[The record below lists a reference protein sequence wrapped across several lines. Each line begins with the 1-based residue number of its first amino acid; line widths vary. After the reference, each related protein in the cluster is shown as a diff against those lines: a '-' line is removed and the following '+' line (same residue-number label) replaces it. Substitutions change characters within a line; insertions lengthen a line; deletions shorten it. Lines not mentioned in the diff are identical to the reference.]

1 MRDSSNSR
9 GTTKPTGATIRHR
22 TSPRRGEKVS
32 ETIARQIVR
41 DIVLSGRPPGT
52 VLEPEVEMVERYGIG
67 RASLRE
73 ALRILEVQGLLS
85 LKPGPGGG
93 PVVSEVHSADFGRM
107 ATLYFQMS
115 GATFRELCEARLIIE
130 PLMARLAASTSDSDD
145 HNSLRRTVEGESAV
159 DVSEDDPYLQAT
171 WDFHGTVSGMSG
183 NRILD
188 LFGRALKEVFTERI
202 NVGIFDREDRQGI
215 IDTHNAISRAILK
228 GHPQAAERLMREHME
243 EIFDEVARKYPGL
256 LDEVVEWH

>member
-1 MRDSSNSR
+1 MRVSRDSEGVGR
-9 GTTKPTGATIRHR
+9 TTGATIRHR
-22 TSPRRGEKVS
+22 ASPRRGEKVS

-41 DIVLSGRPPGT
+41 DIVLSGLQPGT
-52 VLEPEVEMVERYGIG
+52 VLQPEVDMVERYGIG

-73 ALRILEVQGLLS
+73 ALRILEVQGLIS

-93 PVVSEVHSADFGRM
+93 PVVSAVHSADFGRM
-107 ATLYFQMS
+107 ATLYFQMA
-115 GATFRELCEARLIIE
+115 GATFRELCEARLVIE
-130 PLMARLAASTSDSDD
+130 PLMARLAASGSDTDD
-145 HNSLRRTVEGESAV
+145 HEALRRTVEDELEV
-159 DVSEDDPYLQAT
+159 DISQDDPYLQAT

-202 NVGIFDREDRQGI
+202 NVGIFDQEDRQGI
-215 IDTHNAISRAILK
+215 IETHTTISRAILK
-228 GHPQAAERLMREHME
+228 GHPQAAERLMREHMAD
-243 EIFDEVARKYPGL
+243 IFVEVARKYPGL